1 MFSILP
7 TPTASTGASETTTSS
22 KKKKDDDVQEADIEE
37 E

>member
-22 KKKKDDDVQEADIEE
+22 KNKKDDDGDLKILD
-37 E
+37 